1 MSANAYRRLKRDRAT
16 LNGDEFTR
24 GIISWTVS
32 RVRTRLWINAVAI
45 MLCGHRTDRKIFSPR
60 MRKRA

>member
-32 RVRTRLWINAVAI
+32 RVCTNAS
-45 MLCGHRTDRKIFSPR
+45 LD
-60 MRKRA
+60 KRGGI